1 MASILLH
8 LAAVEHAVEAAG
20 LLGQL
25 EESLPLVLW
34 ERGLLERCAG
44 GVLGLALGLPG
55 CDLGLLT
62 GKRALVVL
70 EVACLGV
77 VGLNAVEEEIAVLL
91 QEGVNVEGEVVEVGG
106 QNGLLRKL

>member
-1 MASILLH
+1 M
-8 LAAVEHAVEAAG
+8 AAVEHAVEAAG

-25 EESLPLVLW
+25 EESLPLILW
-34 ERGLLERCAG
+34 ERRLLERCAG

-62 GKRALVVL
+62 GERALVVL
-70 EVACLGV
+70 KVAGLGV
-77 VGLNAVEEEIAVLL
+77 VGLNAVEKEVAVLL
-91 QEGVNVEGEVVEVGG
+91 EERVNAEGEVVEVGG